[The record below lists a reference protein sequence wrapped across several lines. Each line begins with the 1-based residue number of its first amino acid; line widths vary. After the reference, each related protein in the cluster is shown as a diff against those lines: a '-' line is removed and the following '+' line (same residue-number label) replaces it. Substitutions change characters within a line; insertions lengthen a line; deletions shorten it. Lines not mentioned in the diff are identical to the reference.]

1 MATNNTNI
9 RSAVPLTR
17 GSRLIT
23 ADWRIVI
30 ILSTGMLR
38 ITDIVKSDVNDQGVS
53 ALGKSGAISIGSK
66 FVITRTM
73 ARSSKSVTGWTDAL

>member
-9 RSAVPLTR
+9 RSAVPLIR

-30 ILSTGMLR
+30 ILRTGMLI
-38 ITDIVKSDVNDQGVS
+38 ITDIVKSDVND
-53 ALGKSGAISIGSK
+53 
-66 FVITRTM
+66 
-73 ARSSKSVTGWTDAL
+73 